1 MKIFIKI
8 LTLVLLVTSCNSEA
22 KRDSYVINGQAKGI
36 YNGIRVHLRTLD
48 QNNRQID
55 IDTAVVINEKF
66 TFKGSVPDPELVY
79 LFVNSVKG
87 NLPIILENSDM
98 TINIDK
104 NNLADSKVSGTK
116 TNEALHTFS
125 KKINTI
131 NEKRRDLSMALREA
145 AQTNDRDKTTALNND
160 LASINLEM
168 SNYPFEFIS
177 ENRDNYYALIL
188 IETMLNNKNIE
199 LDKLIDTFNSLD
211 GALKDSNKGK
221 GVLAQIETNQ
231 KILEAQARTDIG
243 KIAPDFSAP
252 TPEGKVLSLNDVKGK
267 VTLIDF
273 WAAWCGPCRR
283 ENPNIVQVYKKYH
296 VKGLEIIGIS
306 LDGNT
311 RQADPKAAWVKAIE
325 DDQLNWHHV
334 SNLNYFNGPIAKMYN
349 IQSIP
354 SSFILDA
361 DGKIVAKNL
370 RGPALEAKIAELL
383 D

>member
-8 LTLVLLVTSCNSEA
+8 LTLVLLVTSCNSES

-79 LFVNSVKG
+79 LFINSVKG